1 MEWDEEAIQRI
12 RTLWAEGHSTAE
24 IGRRMGVSKN
34 AIVGKAHRLVL
45 PPRPSPIRRDGA
57 PPKQPRRPAL
67 PPRVTGP
74 TLPPMSSAAPVHKAE
89 QVRLVRPAAPPPEP
103 RPVIRPVVPSM
114 GRSSS
119 RLVVCCWPIGEPG
132 TPDFHFCDG
141 DALTGKPYC
150 AAHAQIA
157 YVKVRDKREE
167 AA

>member
-12 RTLWAEGHSTAE
+12 RTLWAEGYSTAE

-45 PPRPSPIRRDGA
+45 PPRPSPIRRDAA
-57 PPKQPRRPAL
+57 PSKPPRRPAL
-67 PPRVTGP
+67 PRVTGP
-74 TLPPMSSAAPVHKAE
+74 TLPPMPGVAAPAKAE
-89 QVRLVRPAAPPPEP
+89 EPRLVRPPPPEP
-103 RPVIRPVVPSM
+103 KPVIRPVSTVI
-114 GRSSS
+114 RSST
-119 RLVVCCWPIGEPG
+119 RLVMCCWPIGEPG

-141 DALTGKPYC
+141 DALSGKPYC